1 MAIEHT
7 DPTLV
12 SNHRTTLVVPRSPS
26 STGYGRKIPTRYM
39 LDYNGR
45 AHRVYTMIYGN
56 SGSVYILSK
65 GKELFLDI
73 DTEYA
78 LQDGIPPQKGWS

>member
-1 MAIEHT
+1 
-7 DPTLV
+7 
-12 SNHRTTLVVPRSPS
+12 
-26 STGYGRKIPTRYM
+26 M
-39 LDYNGR
+39 LDYDGR
-45 AHRVYTMIYGN
+45 AHRVYCMVYGN

>member
-26 STGYGRKIPTRYM
+26 RSGYGRKLPTRYM
-39 LDYNGR
+39 LDYSGR
-45 AHRVYTMIYGN
+45 SHRVYAMCYGN
-56 SGSVYILSK
+56 SSSSYILHK
-65 GKELFLDI
+65 GKELFLDT

-78 LQDGIPPQKGWS
+78 LLEGIIPS